1 MLPERD
7 YRGITVGPWI
17 ANCFSATQQSA
28 QRLVSPNI
36 NRALCMAGLS
46 VSVVHPIR
54 TVSTWK
60 KVGLCF
66 NHLFFNPTIF
76 TRILPVGAT
85 LVPTETIK
93 KGKNMHR
100 TRESLSSNGV
110 CAVYQ
115 CLEGHIHF
123 KYRSI
128 DIAMTPQDFYQ
139 VAGTIAE
146 AMLTFKD
153 DDTQTLT
160 DRDRPIT
167 V

>member
-1 MLPERD
+1 
-7 YRGITVGPWI
+7 
-17 ANCFSATQQSA
+17 
-28 QRLVSPNI
+28 
-36 NRALCMAGLS
+36 
-46 VSVVHPIR
+46 
-54 TVSTWK
+54 
-60 KVGLCF
+60 
-66 NHLFFNPTIF
+66 
-76 TRILPVGAT
+76 
-85 LVPTETIK
+85 
-93 KGKNMHR
+93 MHH

-115 CLEGHIHF
+115 CLDGHIHL

-160 DRDRPIT
+160 DRDQPIT